1 MELPLIILTGTSSL
15 SLNHALR
22 PVGAHTAP
30 LLFALVGSPA
40 AVLQLQTLHELAGD
54 VLDLAA
60 EGALFGV
67 LEAVVV
73 LELGELKAHAAPQEV
88 VGDLLLLAAAQ
99 VVAHALFEEAVLE
112 RRGVGGERFQ
122 GVCDV

>member
-22 PVGAHTAP
+22 PIGAHTAP

-54 VLDLAA
+54 MLDLAA
-60 EGALFGV
+60 KGALFGV

-73 LELGELKAHAAPQEV
+73 LELGELEAHAAPQEV

-99 VVAHALFEEAVLE
+99 VMAHALLKEAVLE
-112 RRGVGGERFQ
+112 WRGVGGERFQ